1 MSFIQ
6 TIPTNETD
14 QELLSSYK
22 DTAEQ
27 KYVGELYQRYL
38 DLVYGVCLKYLLHPE
53 DAKDAV
59 IDIYEELIVKLRIHT
74 VLNFKGWLYQLSKNH
89 CLMHIRKRKVDIV
102 NVDISIVQS
111 YESLHLESEEPK
123 EQYLSK
129 LETCIG
135 KLVKEQ
141 KIMVSLFYLQNRCY
155 KEISIITGEG
165 LGKVRSNIQNGK
177 RNLKICMGKIH

>member
-1 MSFIQ
+1 
-6 TIPTNETD
+6 
-14 QELLSSYK
+14 
-22 DTAEQ
+22 
-27 KYVGELYQRYL
+27 
-38 DLVYGVCLKYLLHPE
+38 
-53 DAKDAV
+53 
-59 IDIYEELIVKLRIHT
+59 
-74 VLNFKGWLYQLSKNH
+74 
-89 CLMHIRKRKVDIV
+89 MHIRKRKVDIV